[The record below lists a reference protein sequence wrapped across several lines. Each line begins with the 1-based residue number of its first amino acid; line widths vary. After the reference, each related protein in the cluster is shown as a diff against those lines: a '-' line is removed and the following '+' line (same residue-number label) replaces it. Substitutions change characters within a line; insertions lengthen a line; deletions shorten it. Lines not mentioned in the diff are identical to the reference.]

1 MDKTLV
7 RQTFWFDP
15 AMRHSAVNLP
25 VYSQTAPS
33 DGDNLFEKER
43 YKQKDDQKRP
53 KISQF
58 KNCTAMM
65 NDIVVRS

>member
-1 MDKTLV
+1 
-7 RQTFWFDP
+7 
-15 AMRHSAVNLP
+15 MRHSAVNLT

-43 YKQKDDQKRP
+43 YKQIDDQKRP